1 MYNFFDE
8 GKEFLDFRK
17 KQCRAKRVN
26 QKKTKDSGNI
36 FFEALANRYRLISK
50 LFRRIKEQQS
60 FLWRTFYQMD
70 FIKR

>member
-26 QKKTKDSGNI
+26 QKKAKDSGNI

-60 FLWRTFYQMD
+60 FLWWTFYQMD